1 MSKRG
6 YIQRYLFIIRRV
18 KKGDYPSL
26 QELIGYV
33 TKELAFH
40 QIEIGVSTRTIQRDI
55 EDIRGELGIS
65 IEYCRSHR
73 GYYIPQDEVVGDDYI
88 ERILAPFDILNAL
101 GADHGF
107 KEYIIPEIRK
117 STGTEFLY
125 SLLHCIKNLLYVKF
139 SHYSFQRRATKEYT
153 VQPYGLKEVNGRWY
167 LIAKYRNELRT
178 FGLERISNLCITSE
192 IFYKEQNIDIN
203 KKFQDCFGIISDPTY
218 PIEDIELAFNR
229 IDGEYIRTFPLH
241 SSQNIIK
248 DTPEQF
254 HISLRLR
261 ITPDFIME
269 LLSRSSSIQIIK
281 PETLKKQIQSIWEQ
295 ALKNNP

>member
-18 KKGDYPSL
+18 KKGDFPSL
-26 QELIGYV
+26 QELIGHV

-88 ERILAPFDILNAL
+88 EQILAPFDVLNAL

-107 KEYIIPEIRK
+107 EEYIIPEKRK

-125 SLLHCIKNLLYVKF
+125 SLLHCIKNLLCVKF
-139 SHYSFQRRATKEYT
+139 THYSFQKRTASEYT
-153 VQPYGLKEVNGRWY
+153 VEPYGLKEVNGRWY
-167 LIAKYRNELRT
+167 LIAKHENMLHA
-178 FGLERISNLCITSE
+178 FGLERISNLYITSQK
-192 IFYKEQNIDIN
+192 FCKELNVDIN
-203 KKFQDCFGIISDPTY
+203 KKFEDCFGIISDPIY

-229 IDGEYIRTFPLH
+229 IDGEYIRTFPIH
-241 SSQNIIK
+241 SSQNILK
-248 DTPEQF
+248 DTSEEF
-254 HISLRLR
+254 RISLHLR
-261 ITPDFIME
+261 VTPDFIME
-269 LLSRSSSIQIIK
+269 LLSRSYSIKIIK
-281 PETLKKQIQSIWEQ
+281 PESLKKQIKCIWEQ
-295 ALKNNP
+295 ALKNN